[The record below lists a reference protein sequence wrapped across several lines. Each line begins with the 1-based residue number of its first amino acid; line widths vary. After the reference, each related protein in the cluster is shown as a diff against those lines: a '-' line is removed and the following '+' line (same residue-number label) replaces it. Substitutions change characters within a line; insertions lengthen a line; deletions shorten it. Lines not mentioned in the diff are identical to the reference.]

1 VALLVAVRTAS
12 RVLGRR
18 EWRGLEMLPV
28 RGLRDVG
35 APAWHAGGGGGVC
48 STGRSSAAM
57 GLRPGWSRDRG
68 ELRGDGCVVELEG
81 RRGWGS
87 TPESSLG

>member
-1 VALLVAVRTAS
+1 VALSAAVQTVS

-18 EWRGLEMLPV
+18 ERRGLEMLPV

-35 APAWHAGGGGGVC
+35 APARHAGGGGGVC
-48 STGRSSAAM
+48 STWRSSAVM

-68 ELRGDGCVVELEG
+68 EFGGDGCVVEL
-81 RRGWGS
+81 
-87 TPESSLG
+87 